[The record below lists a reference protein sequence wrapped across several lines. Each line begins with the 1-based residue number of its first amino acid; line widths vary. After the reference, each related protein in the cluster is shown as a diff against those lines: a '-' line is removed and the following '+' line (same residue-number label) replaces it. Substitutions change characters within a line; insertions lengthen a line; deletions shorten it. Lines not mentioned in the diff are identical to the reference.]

1 MMNRPYSLHD
11 YKMDLAELLKYIRK
25 SGKQYDLIMGIQRGG
40 LIPGVHL
47 SHALGVPFNVIQWS
61 NNGVK
66 ESANPHLIC
75 NKGKNILLVDDI
87 CDSGVTLKEI
97 LFRYAEW
104 NLDTA
109 VLIYNNINPHGVVPT
124 YYGWEMNRNDVPQWF
139 DFWWE
144 QESFN

>member
-1 MMNRPYSLHD
+1 MNKEYGLYD
-11 YKMDLAELLKYIRK
+11 YKMDFNKVVQQIRS
-25 SGKQYDLIMGIQRGG
+25 SGKKYDLIMGIQRGG

-47 SHALGVPFNVIQWS
+47 SHVLGVPFNTLQWS
-61 NNGVK
+61 NSGAK

-87 CDSGVTLKEI
+87 CDSGVTLHEV

-104 NLDTA
+104 NLDVAT
-109 VLIYNNINPHGVVPT
+109 LIYNNINKYNITPT
-124 YYGWEMNRNDVPQWF
+124 YYGWEINRNEVPQWF

-144 QESFN
+144 KEIN

>member
-11 YKMDLAELLKYIRK
+11 YKMDLAELIKYIRR
-25 SGKQYDLIMGIQRGG
+25 SDKQYDLIVGIQRGG

-47 SHALGVPFNVIQWS
+47 SHTLGVPFEVLHWS

-66 ESANPHLIC
+66 EKDNPTLIS

-87 CDSGVTLKEI
+87 CDSGVTLREI
-97 LFRYAEW
+97 LSHYAEW

-144 QESFN
+144 QENFN

>member
-1 MMNRPYSLHD
+1 MMNRPYSLYD
-11 YKMDLAELLKYIRK
+11 YKMDFAEMVKYIRN
-25 SGKQYDLIMGIQRGG
+25 SGKQYDLVIGVQRGG

-47 SHALGVPFNVIQWS
+47 SHVLGVPFDVLHWS

-66 ESANPHLIC
+66 ESSNPSLIT

-87 CDSGVTLKEI
+87 CDSGITLKEI
-97 LFRYAEW
+97 LTRYAEW

-109 VLIYNNINPHGVVPT
+109 VLVYNNINPHHITPT

-144 QESFN
+144 QENFN

>member
-1 MMNRPYSLHD
+1 MMNRPYNLHD
-11 YKMDLAELLKYIRK
+11 YKMDFADLVKHIRK

-40 LIPGVHL
+40 LILGVHL
-47 SHALGVPFNVIQWS
+47 SHVLGVPFEVLHWS

-66 ESANPHLIC
+66 ESANPHLIW

-97 LFRYAEW
+97 LDHYRKW

-109 VLIYNNINPHGVVPT
+109 VLVYNNINTHHIIPT

-144 QESFN
+144 QENFN

>member
-1 MMNRPYSLHD
+1 MQHMPYSMEQ
-11 YKMDLAELLKYIRK
+11 YKLDFAELLKQIK
-25 SGKQYDLIMGIQRGG
+25 ESAKQYDLVMGIQRGG

-61 NNGVK
+61 NNGAK
-66 ESANPHLIC
+66 ESANSHLVC

-87 CDSGVTLKEI
+87 CDSGVTMHEI
-97 LFRYAEW
+97 LIGYNEW

-109 VLIYNNINPHGVVPT
+109 VLIYNNINKYNITPT
-124 YYGWEMNRNDVPQWF
+124 YHGWEMNRNDVPQWF

-144 QESFN
+144 QASFN